1 MNVAPHMIVLPPV
14 PKAQGMTDETFQA
27 LRGHIY
33 SMTGIYFQDNKKY
46 LLESRISKRLQM
58 LKIAEYEGYL
68 QYLKFGTKKEEEKK
82 FLFDAITINET
93 YFFRNEPQFEIFE
106 KTLVP
111 EISKMKGIGS
121 RSKLRVWS
129 AASSSGE
136 EAHTI
141 AMIFLEKIKPKY
153 PNLDLEVIGTDISS
167 TVLDTARKGV
177 YREYSVRN
185 MPKAYFDKYFV
196 KEDGK
201 FTVVDDVRRLV
212 RFDHLNLYDQSKMKT
227 MANIDVTFCCNVLIY
242 FDMKSKIQVVSNI
255 YNSLNR
261 GGFLFIGYAE
271 SLHGISSAFKI
282 INFPKAIVYKK
293 E

>member
-1 MNVAPHMIVLPPV
+1 MNVAPQTIVSPLM
-14 PKAQGMTDETFQA
+14 PKIQTMSESTFKA
-27 LRGHIY
+27 LRDHIY
-33 SMTGIYFQDNKKY
+33 TMTGIYFQDNKKY

-58 LKIAEYEGYL
+58 LKINEYEEYL
-68 QYLKFGTKKEEEKK
+68 QFLKFGVRKDEEKK
-82 FLFDAITINET
+82 FLYDAITINET

-106 KTLVP
+106 KTLIP
-111 EISKMKGIGS
+111 EIIKVKGTNG
-121 RSKLRVWS
+121 RSKIRVWS

-141 AMIFLEKIKPKY
+141 AMLFLEKIRPKY
-153 PNLDLEVIGTDISS
+153 PTLELEVMGTDISPS
-167 TVLDTARKGV
+167 VLETARRGV

-185 MPKAYFDKYFV
+185 MPKLYLDKYFH

-201 FTVVDDVRRLV
+201 FIVKDDVRRFV
-212 RFDHLNLYDQSKMKT
+212 RFDHLNLYDQVKMKT
-227 MANIDVTFCCNVLIY
+227 MVNFDITFCCNVLIY
-242 FDMKSKIQVVSNI
+242 FDTKSKVQVVSNL

-271 SLHGISSAFKI
+271 SLHGISTAFKI
-282 INFPKAIVYKK
+282 INFPKAIAYKK